1 MNREIKFRG
10 KDKKPC
16 DLEPTKTTGT
26 VEAMLSCVETA
37 FNQRMNSMKTIN
49 EVKLAEKNTPLGRF
63 QKERTDAI
71 SEMFDNK
78 YGVGIYPTSKFFV
91 RLDNSF
97 QKELERL
104 AKEIVGEEKE
114 CCCELDSGNF
124 EKQCE
129 CCYKEANQKRE
140 EIKQILKS
148 NGINI

>member
-71 SEMFDNK
+71 SEMFDN
-78 YGVGIYPTSKFFV
+78 VDDIGIYPTSRFFV
-91 RLDNSF
+91 RLDNCF
-97 QKELERL
+97 QKELERI
-104 AKEIVGEEKE
+104 AKELVGGEMEHNGIIKAPP
-114 CCCELDSGNF
+114 ELNKVIIPYG
-124 EKQCE
+124 
-129 CCYKEANQKRE
+129 YNQKRE

>member
-63 QKERTDAI
+63 QKERQALPAIALTTDTSVLTAL
-71 SEMFDNK
+71 SNDYSFDIIFSQNAD
-78 YGVGIYPTSKFFV
+78 GT
-91 RLDNSF
+91 
-97 QKELERL
+97 
-104 AKEIVGEEKE
+104 
-114 CCCELDSGNF
+114 
-124 EKQCE
+124 
-129 CCYKEANQKRE
+129 
-140 EIKQILKS
+140 
-148 NGINI
+148 